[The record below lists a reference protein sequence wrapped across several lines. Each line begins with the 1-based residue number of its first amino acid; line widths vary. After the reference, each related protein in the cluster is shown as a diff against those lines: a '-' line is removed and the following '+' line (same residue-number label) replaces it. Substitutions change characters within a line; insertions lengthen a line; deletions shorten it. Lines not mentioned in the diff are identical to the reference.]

1 MIHYSKGNL
10 LQADVEAIIN
20 TVNCVGVMGKGI
32 ALQFKQ
38 AFPENFTTYAKA
50 CKARQVQPGHMFLF
64 EREDL
69 VNPRFII
76 NFPTKTHW
84 KAKSLLEHIEQG
96 LVGLV
101 QVIRDKQI
109 KSIAIPPLGCGNGGL
124 EWAAVRPLIE
134 QALSQVPEVET
145 YIYGPQSAPAVDAMP
160 VATKTPNMTRAR
172 ALFIKLIEQYSLPGY
187 RLSLLE
193 VQKLGYFLQ
202 EAGEALRLNYVKH
215 HFGPYAENLNY
226 VLQRIEGHFI
236 RGYGD
241 RSKNAQIHLMP
252 DAVAQADVFLAN
264 DMDASQRLAQ
274 VEALIEGFETPY
286 SMELLASVHW
296 VSTREGVES
305 GQEAVAKVQGWNSR
319 KAKLMQTKHIQKAFE
334 HLKDQQ
340 WVINNAKST
349 TL

>member
-38 AFPENFTTYAKA
+38 AFPDNFAAYAKA
-50 CKARQVQPGHMFLF
+50 CKAKQVQPGYMFLF
-64 EREDL
+64 EQENL
-69 VNPRFII
+69 VNPHFII

-84 KAKSLLEHIEQG
+84 KAKSLLEHVEQG
-96 LVGLV
+96 LVDLV

-124 EWAAVRPLIE
+124 DWVVVRPLIE
-134 QALSQVPEVET
+134 QALAQLPEVDT
-145 YIYGPQSAPAVDAMP
+145 YVYGPQPAPAVDTMP
-160 VATKTPNMTRAR
+160 VTTKAPNMTRAR

-202 EAGEALRLNYVKH
+202 ESGEALRLNYVKH
-215 HFGPYAENLNY
+215 HFGPYAENLNH

-241 RSKNAQIHLMP
+241 RNKDAQIHLMP
-252 DAVAQADVFLAN
+252 DAVTQADVFLAN
-264 DMDASQRLAQ
+264 DVDASQRLAQ

-296 VSTREGVES
+296 VSTRESVASEE
-305 GQEAVAKVQGWNSR
+305 EAVTKVQGWNPR
-319 KAKLMQTKHIQKAFE
+319 KAKLMQAKHIQKAFE
-334 HLKDQQ
+334 RLRDQQ
-340 WVINNAKST
+340 WVTS
-349 TL
+349 

>member
-64 EREDL
+64 EQEDL

-96 LVGLV
+96 LVDLV

-124 EWAAVRPLIE
+124 EWAAVQPLIE
-134 QALSQVPEVET
+134 QALAQVPEVET

-252 DAVAQADVFLAN
+252 DAVAQADVFLAD

-349 TL
+349 IL